1 MLSDAVLVFCRS
13 NGLFVVPIKARRM
26 GVNANVLLSPYL
38 LPGHY
43 LPDIFTYSQNVRT
56 PLKGRVAHE
65 LFQVAST
72 SGQTLC
78 GKEETPIFA
87 SPSLSFPSPVCLSW
101 LGSGLPRPLLTPG
114 NTCLNPWIINRHLCH
129 LSSPI
134 CGILL
139 EFDSAGER
147 QKYLKD
153 VSSSEMKAEN
163 EHWDHKFL
171 W

>member
-1 MLSDAVLVFCRS
+1 MRKRSIRNEMLWDAVQVFCRS

-78 GKEETPIFA
+78 GKEETLNGLFPFL
-87 SPSLSFPSPVCLSW
+87 PLPVSLFRLQSACPDLAVAYLGLS
-101 LGSGLPRPLLTPG
+101 
-114 NTCLNPWIINRHLCH
+114 
-129 LSSPI
+129 
-134 CGILL
+134 
-139 EFDSAGER
+139 
-147 QKYLKD
+147 
-153 VSSSEMKAEN
+153 
-163 EHWDHKFL
+163 
-171 W
+171 